1 MSQKILFIVVL
12 FSLAW
17 LFVVSPVVKEVA
29 AGVAILLFGM
39 KILEKGFTVFVE
51 GTLQH
56 VLTKA
61 TDTLIKSFGVGFIVT
76 AFIQSSSLISVI
88 TISFLSAGLIQLS
101 AGIGIIFGANLGTTV
116 TAWLVSLFGL
126 EIKVSAFALP
136 MIAFGVLFTFQKTKS
151 FKGFGNILTGLGFFF
166 LGIHYMKDGFNTYE
180 DSINLAEY
188 MIPGFLGLISFIAIG
203 IIITLVFQS
212 SSAAIAL
219 VLTALAAGQIS
230 YSHSLSLVI
239 GINIGTTVTA
249 ALGSISAN
257 YEGKR
262 LAAAHFIFQLVAG
275 IVVLSLFIPLGKFV
289 DLLSKLMGIAADDF
303 TLKIALFHT
312 LFNLIGVL
320 IMLPLLKPLIAL
332 LQYLFK
338 DTKQEAEPI
347 EYPVY
352 LNETILE
359 FPQTALRAL
368 LDESKR
374 LFENATFQIVS
385 HGLSLHRSDIQG
397 KEKLKV
403 IVQQSKKTMYVDIE
417 TLYYEKVKVIYS
429 KIIKYATLAQSKF
442 SLTEEGMEAFTRIK
456 LANRNIVEV
465 IKNIRGLNAN
475 VSKYMVSENS
485 YMQAEY
491 DRLRRKVSGVLREVD
506 ITRREEN
513 REIHLLRLQ
522 KLKNKAQ
529 QTDVMINGRLDKLI
543 REQKISSVLATS
555 LVNDSQ
561 AISNVMLKLIETAE
575 LLYIDSDTILKQ
587 FDERQEIIE

>member
-12 FSLAW
+12 FILAW

-39 KILEKGFTVFVE
+39 KILEKGFNVFVE

-56 VLTKA
+56 LLTKA
-61 TDTLIKSFGVGFIVT
+61 TDTLFKSFGLGFIVT
-76 AFIQSSSLISVI
+76 ALIQSSSLISVI

-126 EIKVSAFALP
+126 EIKVSSFALP
-136 MIAFGVLFTFQKTKS
+136 MIAFGVLFTFQKAKS

-180 DSINLAEY
+180 DSINLAEF
-188 MIPGFLGLISFIAIG
+188 MIPGFLGLISFIVIG

-239 GINIGTTVTA
+239 GINIGTTITA

-275 IVVLSLFIPLGKFV
+275 VVVLSLFIPLGKFV

-320 IMLPLLKPLIAL
+320 IMLPLLQPLRAL

-338 DTKQEAEPI
+338 DTKQESEPI

-352 LNETILE
+352 LNETVLE

-374 LFENATFQIVS
+374 LFEHATFQIVS
-385 HGLSLHRSDIQG
+385 HGLSLHRSDILG

-403 IVQQSKKTMYVDIE
+403 IVQQSKKTMNVDVE
-417 TLYYEKVKVIYS
+417 TLYSEKVKVIYS

-456 LANRNIVEV
+456 LVNRNIVEV

-475 VSKYMVSENS
+475 VSKYMISENTDI
-485 YMQAEY
+485 QAEY
-491 DRLRRKVSGVLREVD
+491 DRLRRKVSVVLREVD
-506 ITRREEN
+506 ITRKEET

-522 KLKNKAQ
+522 KLKKKAQ

-543 REQKISSVLATS
+543 REQKISSVMATS

-561 AISNVMLKLIETAE
+561 AVSNVMLKLIETAE

-587 FDERQEIIE
+587 FDEEQETKG